1 MTIRSG
7 GTANCAECE
16 VERAKCADCGR
27 EIADAHDE
35 GNHNTGECGCDESL
49 ALCWRT
55 WNGDK
60 CCERSPY
67 LASEPCHAPTGG
79 PKPEGTL

>member
-1 MTIRSG
+1 MADQHKIARESVPG
-7 GTANCAECE
+7 CAECAAP
-16 VERAKCADCGR
+16 RSICSDCNR
-27 EIADAHDE
+27 QIADTHDE

-49 ALCWRT
+49 ALCWRM

-67 LASEPCHAPTGG
+67 LVTHD
-79 PKPEGTL
+79 